1 MTAAHCLDHATPSL
15 LVAGD
20 QNTVVVD
27 SKNEQRLHV
36 EKIIKHPNWSHEGIG
51 INDIAIIKLQVPVEW
66 KENVQPICL
75 PGTKYCTV
83 FENHFKMSRF
93 LTIRAKRVKFTFKY
107 TLVHF
112 KREIARFA
120 RNVVK
125 RDFFM

>member
-75 PGTKYCTV
+75 PGTKCCHSVWKSLKSLISNNTSEAS
-83 FENHFKMSRF
+83 FSLHLN
-93 LTIRAKRVKFTFKY
+93 TF
-107 TLVHF
+107 
-112 KREIARFA
+112 
-120 RNVVK
+120 
-125 RDFFM
+125 